1 MTGSFTNLD
10 TDSIGADQAAVA
22 NVATRMN
29 DAIENLR
36 TTFNLINQEVQDVK
50 RGWKGMA
57 NTSFENKLVEW
68 DGEAKRLNDKLQLLQ
83 EAVNNSGKKIGE
95 GDEANV

>member
-1 MTGSFTNLD
+1 MSFTNLD
-10 TDSIGADQAAVA
+10 DSIGADQAAVS

-50 RGWKGMA
+50 RGWKGDA
-57 NTSFENKLVEW
+57 NTAFERKLDDW
-68 DGEAKRLNDKLQLLQ
+68 DREAKSLNDKFQLLQ
-83 EAVNNSGKKIGE
+83 EAVNNSGKQISE
-95 GDEANV
+95 GDAANV